1 MNNKILIVFEETNQ
15 FKKDQILELVNLSR
29 KECVITTIDELS
41 KNKNIKDFCS
51 VVDCTFDN
59 KIFNKNKE
67 KGTVLKND
75 NIVYL
80 ILKENNKIVCAG
92 PNLSQLTICNSNNIS
107 VQEKFQESY
116 SKYNKIIDFLI
127 SKNQFLRNKDSFD
140 KSTIDGLV
148 LNDVIK
154 TNQYKIYKLVY
165 SIPEVKEPNVEYV
178 TFENIEILNELK
190 NIIEEMTFI

>member
-15 FKKDQILELVNLSR
+15 FKKDQISELVNLSR

-67 KGTVLKND
+67 KG
-75 NIVYL
+75 
-80 ILKENNKIVCAG
+80 ENNKIVCAG

-165 SIPEVKEPNVEYV
+165 SIPEVKEPNVEYI

>member
-15 FKKDQILELVNLSR
+15 FKKDQISELVNLSR

-107 VQEKFQESY
+107 VQEKFQENY

>member
-15 FKKDQILELVNLSR
+15 FKKDQISELVNLSR

-67 KGTVLKND
+67 KGTILKTD

-140 KSTIDGLV
+140 KSTIDGLI

-165 SIPEVKEPNVEYV
+165 SIPEVKGPNVEYI

>member
-15 FKKDQILELVNLSR
+15 FKKDQISELVNLSR

-140 KSTIDGLV
+140 KSTTDGLV

>member
-15 FKKDQILELVNLSR
+15 FKKDQISELVNLSR

-67 KGTVLKND
+67 KGTILKTD

-116 SKYNKIIDFLI
+116 SKYNKIINFLI

-165 SIPEVKEPNVEYV
+165 SIPEVKEPNVEYI

>member
-15 FKKDQILELVNLSR
+15 FKKDQISELVNLSR

-67 KGTVLKND
+67 KGTILKSD

-165 SIPEVKEPNVEYV
+165 SIPEVKEPNVEYI

>member
-15 FKKDQILELVNLSR
+15 FKKDQISELVNLSR

-67 KGTVLKND
+67 KGTILKTD

-140 KSTIDGLV
+140 KSTRDGLV

-165 SIPEVKEPNVEYV
+165 SIPEVKEPNVEYI

>member
-15 FKKDQILELVNLSR
+15 FKKDQISELVNLSR

-92 PNLSQLTICNSNNIS
+92 PNLSQLTICNIS

>member
-15 FKKDQILELVNLSR
+15 FKKEQISELVNLSR

-59 KIFNKNKE
+59 KIFNKNKK

-80 ILKENNKIVCAG
+80 ILKENNKIVCVG

-107 VQEKFQESY
+107 IQEKFQESY
-116 SKYNKIIDFLI
+116 SKYNKIGYEL
-127 SKNQFLRNKDSFD
+127 LC
-140 KSTIDGLV
+140 STHY
-148 LNDVIK
+148 VI
-154 TNQYKIYKLVY
+154 
-165 SIPEVKEPNVEYV
+165 
-178 TFENIEILNELK
+178 
-190 NIIEEMTFI
+190 

>member
-15 FKKDQILELVNLSR
+15 FKKDQISELVNLSR

-67 KGTVLKND
+67 KGTILKTD

-148 LNDVIK
+148 LNDLIK

-165 SIPEVKEPNVEYV
+165 SIPEVKEPNVEYI

>member
-1 MNNKILIVFEETNQ
+1 MNDRILVVFEETNQ
-15 FKKDQILELVNLSR
+15 FKKDQISELVNLSR
-29 KECVITTIDELS
+29 KECVITTIDEIS

-80 ILKENNKIVCAG
+80 ILKENNKIVCVG
-92 PNLSQLTICNSNNIS
+92 PNLSQLTTCNSNNVSI
-107 VQEKFQESY
+107 QEKFQESY

-127 SKNQFLRNKDSFD
+127 SKNQFLRNKDSFN
-140 KSTIDGLV
+140 KGTINGLI

-165 SIPEVKEPNVEYV
+165 NIPKIKEPNVEYI

>member
-15 FKKDQILELVNLSR
+15 FKKDQISELVNLSR

-67 KGTVLKND
+67 KGTILKTD

-127 SKNQFLRNKDSFD
+127 SKNQFLRNKDSFN

-165 SIPEVKEPNVEYV
+165 SIPEVKEPNVEYI

>member
-1 MNNKILIVFEETNQ
+1 MNDRILVVFEETNQ
-15 FKKDQILELVNLSR
+15 FKKDQISELVNLSR
-29 KECVITTIDELS
+29 KECVITTIDEIS
-41 KNKNIKDFCS
+41 KNKNIKDFYS

-80 ILKENNKIVCAG
+80 ILKENNKIVCVG
-92 PNLSQLTICNSNNIS
+92 PNLSQLTTCNSNNVSI
-107 VQEKFQESY
+107 QEKFQESY

-127 SKNQFLRNKDSFD
+127 SKNQFLRNKDSFN
-140 KSTIDGLV
+140 KGTINGLI

-165 SIPEVKEPNVEYV
+165 SIPKIKEPNV
-178 TFENIEILNELK
+178 
-190 NIIEEMTFI
+190 

>member
-15 FKKDQILELVNLSR
+15 FKKDQISELVNLSR

-67 KGTVLKND
+67 KGTILKTD

-92 PNLSQLTICNSNNIS
+92 PNLSQLTICNSNNVS

-165 SIPEVKEPNVEYV
+165 SIPEVKEPNVEYI

>member
-15 FKKDQILELVNLSR
+15 FKKDQISELVNLSR

-67 KGTVLKND
+67 KGTILKTD

-140 KSTIDGLV
+140 KSTIDGLI

-165 SIPEVKEPNVEYV
+165 SIPEVKEPNVEYI

>member
-1 MNNKILIVFEETNQ
+1 MNDRILVVFEETNQ
-15 FKKDQILELVNLSR
+15 LKKEQISELVNLSR

-75 NIVYL
+75 NIIYL

-140 KSTIDGLV
+140 KSTIDGLI

>member
-15 FKKDQILELVNLSR
+15 FKKDQISELVNLSR
-29 KECVITTIDELS
+29 KECVITTI
-41 KNKNIKDFCS
+41 
-51 VVDCTFDN
+51 
-59 KIFNKNKE
+59 
-67 KGTVLKND
+67 
-75 NIVYL
+75 YL

-140 KSTIDGLV
+140 KSTIDGLI

>member
-15 FKKDQILELVNLSR
+15 FKKDQISELVNLSR

-67 KGTVLKND
+67 KGTILKTD

-165 SIPEVKEPNVEYV
+165 SIPEVKEPNVEYI